1 MVINEWQL
9 MEKSAS
15 VCTAHVRVV
24 LLGFIGSALCHK
36 WELQRVESLGGAHT
50 QNKPDILRLAGGCCF
65 VHFYGV

>member
-15 VCTAHVRVV
+15 VHRTHRGSV

-36 WELQRVESLGGAHT
+36 WELQRVCRSYGVRA